1 MIRQTMFGLVILCT
15 MGCASWIPGRG
26 STSFL
31 HHAGKMVLTKQ
42 GDRVE
47 LDDDYEVSVK
57 WESVGKLD
65 STRAL
70 IAEGKSRSVRAT
82 VVETNASWVL
92 LESSSWQT
100 REDLPLEYLSA
111 PDLLINL
118 KKLSGSQGHMRP
130 TVGIPVAQIKEIR
143 LHRIVDFD
151 EPFSMKGSII
161 AGASGGFLFG
171 VSATLGDSYGE
182 WFPRVPVYDDSPS
195 FMEFLIVGTVS
206 AAVGA
211 VALPVFRHWKSQQ
224 EQHRGGDDDWRG
236 WGQPLLIGQDEYSI
250 EIRR

>member
-1 MIRQTMFGLVILCT
+1 MMRQLSIVLAVLCT
-15 MGCASWIPGRG
+15 MSCASWIPGRG

-31 HHAGKMVLTKQ
+31 HDIGRIVLTKQ
-42 GDRVE
+42 GDIVE
-47 LDDDYEVSVK
+47 VDGNCEVSVK
-57 WESVGKLD
+57 WASMAKID